1 MKKFLSIVFL
11 GLIIT
16 SNSMSYEEA
25 NYEVV
30 KKNEVYEIRK
40 YSDRLAIETD
50 ISNQSIFSK
59 MHEKK
64 FFIIEGKPSQK
75 NEIVLIAAAPIFDP
89 DKSSSITAF
98 LMIHYNSSIIQDLL
112 SGKHVLNLG
121 AKTQIRGIGK
131 TGETYLVN
139 YNKLMITDS
148 LFIKKSR
155 YELTVNT
162 KPVKQCIERHKENT
176 GLWLDYRGVP
186 VVGASMC
193 INYSGL
199 NWIILVEQDEKEA
212 FLPIQKLR
220 NYLLSLGFFIQLFIV
235 ALTLLLSKKLIQY
248 GDLQIVQDESWELR
262 MFLSKINQKLPSLFL
277 DNAKNSLIES
287 LFCCQ
292 KTKEAIQNSN
302 VFAPCWQKCASF
314 HLADAI
320 SSLNNQRSS
329 PSHMLDLLRKLEKN
343 STNEHISIVTQT
355 VGIERATPVLLE
367 RILKSTIGFSDLI
380 EKNKHSE
387 MMQQK
392 HDFFVKNSM
401 LSDCYFYLGYINKE
415 IFVQIKDTLNRNP
428 DLFHILK
435 IAFDVEGD
443 SNLLLQ
449 QSDLIQKSCNDILEI
464 ISQPK
469 F

>member
-1 MKKFLSIVFL
+1 MD
-11 GLIIT
+11 
-16 SNSMSYEEA
+16 
-25 NYEVV
+25 V
-30 KKNEVYEIRK
+30 KK
-40 YSDRLAIETD
+40 
-50 ISNQSIFSK
+50 
-59 MHEKK
+59 
-64 FFIIEGKPSQK
+64 
-75 NEIVLIAAAPIFDP
+75 
-89 DKSSSITAF
+89 
-98 LMIHYNSSIIQDLL
+98 IIQDQGL
-112 SGKHVLNLG
+112 SDFPV
-121 AKTQIRGIGK
+121 GIGGCRNSNSNFNSCGFDIVVFDGK
-131 TGETYLVN
+131 SESDNILKIENEFVIIHHASFSET
-139 YNKLMITDS
+139 
-148 LFIKKSR
+148 
-155 YELTVNT
+155 
-162 KPVKQCIERHKENT
+162 
-176 GLWLDYRGVP
+176 
-186 VVGASMC
+186 
-193 INYSGL
+193 
-199 NWIILVEQDEKEA
+199 
-212 FLPIQKLR
+212 
-220 NYLLSLGFFIQLFIV
+220 
-235 ALTLLLSKKLIQY
+235 LSKKLIQY
-248 GDLQIVQDESWELR
+248 DNLQIIRDESWELR
-262 MFLSKINQKLPSLFL
+262 MFLSKINQKLPSLFS

-292 KTKEAIQNSN
+292 KTKEAIQHSD

-329 PSHMLDLLRKLEKN
+329 PSHILDLLRKLEKN

-380 EKNKHSE
+380 EKNNHSE
-387 MMQQK
+387 MIQQK

-435 IAFDVEGD
+435 IAFDIEAD

-449 QSDLIQKSCNDILEI
+449 QSDLIQKSCNDILEN